1 MCGIKDINGLIKCM
15 NNKIPFCGYLL
26 SDDLVFMY
34 VKNYCGYSKRA
45 CTRLIDNGMT
55 NVKVVDVISKSFTKP
70 ENLFEVTCTHLPDAI
85 EIDMKQRFSQGTT
98 VPQIAVYKDR
108 RWQYIGGSDVFATL
122 TIYPSATNQSDTNKS
137 NPAVALKM

>member
-1 MCGIKDINGLIKCM
+1 M
-15 NNKIPFCGYLL
+15 
-26 SDDLVFMY
+26 
-34 VKNYCGYSKRA
+34 
-45 CTRLIDNGMT
+45 
-55 NVKVVDVISKSFTKP
+55 
-70 ENLFEVTCTHLPDAI
+70 HLPDSS
-85 EIDMKQRFSQGTT
+85 SQIRITVSRVSL